1 MLIKIRGYP
10 IFVLSC
16 IDTINTHHSIF
27 FAGMYMNKNIT
38 SLLNLVSP
46 YILLYPVLS
55 CFHTITAILNL
66 YKFRASF
73 NILSVFSRM
82 FQNLL
87 EFFKILTLFLS
98 QCQSWRND
106 PSKHRFPSL
115 VTQWRTFLSH
125 PSIWHTFI

>member
-1 MLIKIRGYP
+1 
-10 IFVLSC
+10 
-16 IDTINTHHSIF
+16 
-27 FAGMYMNKNIT
+27 MYMNKNIT

-73 NILSVFSRM
+73 NILSVFSRI

-98 QCQSWRND
+98 QCQSWRNE
-106 PSKHRFPSL
+106 PSKQVFPSL
-115 VTQWRTFLSH
+115 VTQCGTFFYTPHFVVHLYNKYPSLCGTNSSLCGTNVPQMSH
-125 PSIWHTFI
+125 LWYIF